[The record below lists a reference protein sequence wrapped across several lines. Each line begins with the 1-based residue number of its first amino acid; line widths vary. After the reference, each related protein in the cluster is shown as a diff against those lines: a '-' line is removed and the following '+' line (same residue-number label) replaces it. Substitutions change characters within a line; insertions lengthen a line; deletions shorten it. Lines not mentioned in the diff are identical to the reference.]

1 MHRAALLFLLSI
13 VGLLAPGAVMAQV
26 KRCTAADGT
35 LVYTDRKCDDIGA
48 TERVGA
54 MPSAGG
60 AIAGRY
66 RNVCARTVQDLVY
79 SFSNALQSGDA
90 NQVAGVYD
98 WAGMPTSTAYN
109 VMTRLEAIA
118 KRPLI
123 DVQPMYSG
131 DTNAYGDDIVT
142 FDETTGEVVTRASIL
157 QLARDRGLRV
167 EERKVSLD
175 EWRDGVASGDI
186 TEAFACGTAAVI
198 TPIGELK
205 GEGFSIGDASA
216 PAGDVTMAIRKE
228 LTDIQYGRLPDRH
241 GWLVRLR

>member
-60 AIAGRY
+60 AIASRY

-98 WAGMPTSTAYN
+98 WAGMPTSTAYS

-123 DVQPMYSG
+123 DVQPVYSG
-131 DTNAYGDDIVT
+131 GTNAYGDDIVE
-142 FDETTGEVVTRASIL
+142 FDETTGAVVPREPRKPRLI
-157 QLARDRGLRV
+157 GLRV
-167 EERKVSLD
+167 EQTLANGS
-175 EWRDGVASGDI
+175 
-186 TEAFACGTAAVI
+186 
-198 TPIGELK
+198 TPSRTNFGL
-205 GEGFSIGDASA
+205 
-216 PAGDVTMAIRKE
+216 R
-228 LTDIQYGRLPDRH
+228 QRL
-241 GWLVRLR
+241 GCWWVRL